1 MMNKPE
7 RDFEGFRFLVNS
19 GNWFLVI
26 DSCSNLYIIDVFGKN
41 LIDLLPLESL
51 QCSDNCTTLERLGD
65 KKFIRTITY
74 QGTTY
79 TTLVTDVLKGDDH
92 YTYIPLLSGVFW
104 WLQNI
109 CDVVLRGHSLYILSN
124 RDYIR
129 FIDFSGSRGFRDVT
143 WSKPLA
149 PSTPC
154 EHQANCNIIS
164 DNSSGELLL
173 VQNILNKIAI
183 GKQSKTFRVFKKD
196 PNPYPNQYYIEV
208 NSLVDE
214 ALLLGLRI
222 TVPGIE
228 PNYIYFIS
236 HDSPCYRLRKTSI
249 MDICVFNLATK
260 TLKRF
265 PSLSNMKLKVARWF
279 LPVPPAT

>member
-7 RDFEGFRFLVNS
+7 RDFEGFRFLANS

-41 LIDLLPLESL
+41 LIDLLPLES
-51 QCSDNCTTLERLGD
+51 R
-65 KKFIRTITY
+65 
-74 QGTTY
+74 
-79 TTLVTDVLKGDDH
+79 
-92 YTYIPLLSGVFW
+92 
-104 WLQNI
+104 
-109 CDVVLRGHSLYILSN
+109 
-124 RDYIR
+124 
-129 FIDFSGSRGFRDVT
+129 
-143 WSKPLA
+143 A
-149 PSTPC
+149 
-154 EHQANCNIIS
+154 
-164 DNSSGELLL
+164 L

-208 NSLVDE
+208 NFLAGV
-214 ALLLGLRI
+214 ALLHGLRI

-228 PNYIYFIS
+228 PNSIYFII
-236 HDSPCYRLRKTSI
+236 HDSPCYRLRKTLI
-249 MDICVFNLATK
+249 MDICVFNIATK